1 MRKNLCPKDLGDF
14 LDQPKCATLATHFK
28 DGTILMSPVWHEWQ
42 DGGFTVAVASE
53 DIKTRHI
60 RRDAKVSISVAEDSA
75 PYRGIEVRGEAS
87 IERADAFETTRRIA
101 VRYLGPQQGSSYVE
115 AFREADLVLIR
126 VKPGVLRAW
135 DFADETELSHD
146 PQGS

>member
-1 MRKNLCPKDLGDF
+1 MRKNLRPEDLGDF
-14 LDQPKCATLATHFK
+14 LEQPKCTTLATHFK

-42 DGGFTVAVASE
+42 DGGFTVAVADE

-60 RRDAKVSISVAEDSA
+60 RRDAQVSISVAEDSA

-87 IERADAFETTRRIA
+87 IERADAFETIRRIA
-101 VRYLGPQQGSSYVE
+101 GRYLGAKQGAAYVE
-115 AFREADLVLIR
+115 AFREAELVLIR

-135 DFADETELSHD
+135 DFADETELSRD
-146 PQGS
+146 PQAG

>member
-1 MRKNLCPKDLGDF
+1 MRKNLRPEDLGDF

-42 DGGFTVAVASE
+42 DGGFTVAVANE
-53 DIKTRHI
+53 DIKVRHV
-60 RRDAKVSISVAEDSA
+60 RRDARVSISVAEDSP
-75 PYRGIEVRGEAS
+75 PYRGVEVRGEAS
-87 IERADAFETTRRIA
+87 IEREDAFETTRRIA
-101 VRYLGPQQGSSYVE
+101 TRYLGPQQGPAYVE

-135 DFADETELSHD
+135 DFTDEAEL
-146 PQGS
+146 G

>member
-1 MRKNLCPKDLGDF
+1 MRKNLRPEDLGDF
-14 LDQPKCATLATHFK
+14 LEQPKCATLATHFK

-42 DGGFTVAVASE
+42 DGGFTVAVADE

-60 RRDAKVSISVAEDSA
+60 RRDAQVSISVAEDSA

-87 IERADAFETTRRIA
+87 IERADAFETIRRIA
-101 VRYLGPQQGSSYVE
+101 GRYLGAKQGAAYVE
-115 AFREADLVLIR
+115 TFREAELVLIR

-135 DFADETELSHD
+135 DFADEAELSRRA
-146 PQGS
+146 QGG